1 MWGTVLVFALL
12 AAVDPVRIGI
22 AVLLISRSRPMLNL
36 LVFWLGNMATGIG
49 AALIALFLLGNHI
62 VPITRAV
69 TSAFTSPVV
78 PSIQIVLG
86 LLLLPT
92 AAVVAARSV
101 RQAARVAVPCGDPS
115 GLMSQPKA
123 PAVFSR
129 LSWTALLEG
138 RSVRPAFVAGLC
150 SATPPLESTGQRSW
164 PSWPREQPPARE
176 SSPPVMF
183 VLVAYVITLIP
194 LISHLASPAKTQAVV
209 LELQRWI
216 GAHRGQVFA
225 VILGVGGVLMI
236 TSGVGGV

>member
-92 AAVVAARSV
+92 AAVVAVRSV

-129 LSWTALLEG
+129 LSWTALLQG

-150 SATPPLESTGQRSW
+150 SATPPLEYWAAVLAILASGAAAG
-164 PSWPREQPPARE
+164 ARVAAA
-176 SSPPVMF
+176 VMF
-183 VLVAYVITLIP
+183 ALVAYVITLIP

>member
-49 AALIALFLLGNHI
+49 AGLIALFLLGNHI

-92 AAVVAARSV
+92 AAVVAVRSV

-129 LSWTALLEG
+129 LSWTALLQG

-150 SATPPLESTGQRSW
+150 SATPPLEYWAAVLAILASGAAAG
-164 PSWPREQPPARE
+164 ARVAAA
-176 SSPPVMF
+176 VMF
-183 VLVAYVITLIP
+183 ALVAYVITLIP